1 MRGIPHVDYDL
12 AVSLASRGFK
22 KVPYARVSDRMLAA
36 AADRERT
43 YELWKVGAEYSD
55 FDYRTSR
62 IEPVDLSIRTVY
74 TISETLKALI
84 RCFRA
89 SIVAGLAS
97 AIAAAAW
104 VATES
109 SESGLGLPL
118 AAIVFAV
125 LAIVAFVRSL
135 PQARRLVRTG
145 LLSQPVDAILLDVG
159 RAVLAGLRAA
169 GVVSDTLKPDFIRVV
184 EQPDASYEV
193 LLDYASSEDAA
204 AFITAYGE
212 VFAPVRDQRYLIL
225 RDDDRVPELHPLWLL
240 LRGALRSRGLQA
252 PAYHPVPSV
261 LATRERAEAY
271 ATAWSRYVGG
281 GSLVY
286 TRSDEG
292 RRVLWAARSQRRPK
306 VKDLAFETWR

>member
-1 MRGIPHVDYDL
+1 M
-12 AVSLASRGFK
+12 
-22 KVPYARVSDRMLAA
+22 
-36 AADRERT
+36 
-43 YELWKVGAEYSD
+43 
-55 FDYRTSR
+55 
-62 IEPVDLSIRTVY
+62 
-74 TISETLKALI
+74 
-84 RCFRA
+84 
-89 SIVAGLAS
+89 
-97 AIAAAAW
+97 
-104 VATES
+104 
-109 SESGLGLPL
+109 
-118 AAIVFAV
+118 
-125 LAIVAFVRSL
+125 
-135 PQARRLVRTG
+135 
-145 LLSQPVDAILLDVG
+145 
-159 RAVLAGLRAA
+159 
-169 GVVSDTLKPDFIRVV
+169 SDTLKPDFIRVV

-292 RRVLWAARSQRRPK
+292 RRLLWAARSQRRPK